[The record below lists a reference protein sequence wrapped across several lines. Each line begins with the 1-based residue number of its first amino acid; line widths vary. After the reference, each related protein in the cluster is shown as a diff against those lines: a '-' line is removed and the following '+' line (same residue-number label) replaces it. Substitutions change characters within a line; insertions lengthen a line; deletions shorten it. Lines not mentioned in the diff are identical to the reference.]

1 MRKLIQEIHNG
12 KNINENL
19 KHYADIA
26 VKTYVD
32 YGTLEM
38 TFSAYSLLEDEI
50 QVLDAD
56 EKEKMLS
63 QVKQAIGCLADES
76 CDFAVLGEKMNHLR
90 DEITD
95 KMDVLT
101 AYTDRMI
108 CYEYVLNRM
117 ELKYLSKKELSE
129 KLAAF
134 EEEEYMK
141 MLEGYL
147 FGSKDQK
154 VALDKI
160 RLIMGQIPVHMTKNK
175 LFERIGEA
183 LTLYQDGDK
192 SALDGFLYMVRTSA
206 MLYEP
211 KQEENQFPEILEALQ
226 TFEQT
231 DFESLE
237 GEKYNQLVSLLEKTA
252 KEIHEI
258 TDFYYEVQ
266 NVVNGVYAMALILPY
281 REKMSRIEKAG
292 RNVWQA
298 LAQGELK
305 EELLVPLEGSI
316 EECVEKS
323 SHLESILYEIRSSYK
338 KELMETGLAGQFHD
352 FVLVANLLSDSLFI
366 DLSVSGEEEEK
377 ADLSYV
383 RKCTDELVN
392 ELSKKLSQVSK
403 PVKKAIMGL
412 VLEKLPLTFQNSDE
426 VLDYIR
432 VNLMGCQDK
441 AEKCVVLTMLADLIR
456 EEQEW
461 T

>member
-12 KNINENL
+12 KNIKENL

-338 KELMETGLAGQFHD
+338 KELMKQNISHTRQHEYFSKIPTIMQAKFLFFYKFYNFRNSCGLFCIFACIVRLLFIFLSGKFVNKIRYHIENLCD
-352 FVLVANLLSDSLFI
+352 TVLVLHI
-366 DLSVSGEEEEK
+366 DKFGRSVFN
-377 ADLSYV
+377 Y
-383 RKCTDELVN
+383 
-392 ELSKKLSQVSK
+392 
-403 PVKKAIMGL
+403 
-412 VLEKLPLTFQNSDE
+412 
-426 VLDYIR
+426 
-432 VNLMGCQDK
+432 
-441 AEKCVVLTMLADLIR
+441 
-456 EEQEW
+456 
-461 T
+461 

>member
-12 KNINENL
+12 KNIKENL

-160 RLIMGQIPVHMTKNK
+160 RLIMGQIPVHMTKNNRHWMA
-175 LFERIGEA
+175 FCIWC
-183 LTLYQDGDK
+183 
-192 SALDGFLYMVRTSA
+192 VR
-206 MLYEP
+206 
-211 KQEENQFPEILEALQ
+211 
-226 TFEQT
+226 
-231 DFESLE
+231 
-237 GEKYNQLVSLLEKTA
+237 V
-252 KEIHEI
+252 
-258 TDFYYEVQ
+258 
-266 NVVNGVYAMALILPY
+266 
-281 REKMSRIEKAG
+281 RCCMSQSR
-292 RNVWQA
+292 
-298 LAQGELK
+298 
-305 EELLVPLEGSI
+305 
-316 EECVEKS
+316 
-323 SHLESILYEIRSSYK
+323 K
-338 KELMETGLAGQFHD
+338 KISFRR
-352 FVLVANLLSDSLFI
+352 F
-366 DLSVSGEEEEK
+366 
-377 ADLSYV
+377 
-383 RKCTDELVN
+383 
-392 ELSKKLSQVSK
+392 
-403 PVKKAIMGL
+403 
-412 VLEKLPLTFQNSDE
+412 
-426 VLDYIR
+426 
-432 VNLMGCQDK
+432 
-441 AEKCVVLTMLADLIR
+441 
-456 EEQEW
+456 
-461 T
+461 

>member
-12 KNINENL
+12 KNIKENL

-316 EECVEKS
+316 EESVG
-323 SHLESILYEIRSSYK
+323 I
-338 KELMETGLAGQFHD
+338 D
-352 FVLVANLLSDSLFI
+352 FI
-366 DLSVSGEEEEK
+366 
-377 ADLSYV
+377 
-383 RKCTDELVN
+383 
-392 ELSKKLSQVSK
+392 
-403 PVKKAIMGL
+403 
-412 VLEKLPLTFQNSDE
+412 
-426 VLDYIR
+426 
-432 VNLMGCQDK
+432 
-441 AEKCVVLTMLADLIR
+441 
-456 EEQEW
+456 
-461 T
+461 

>member
-12 KNINENL
+12 KNIKENL

-266 NVVNGVYAMALILPY
+266 NVVNGVYAMALILS
-281 REKMSRIEKAG
+281 SRFFNPTHFLTVRK
-292 RNVWQA
+292 N
-298 LAQGELK
+298 
-305 EELLVPLEGSI
+305 
-316 EECVEKS
+316 
-323 SHLESILYEIRSSYK
+323 HLESILYEIRSSYK